1 MMTQDVYYLAYSI
14 PFGFALIILLALIT
28 VVFPPLHAEPQAY
41 KLS

>member
-1 MMTQDVYYLAYSI
+1 MMSKGVYYLAYSI
-14 PFGFALIILLALIT
+14 PFGFALIILLTPVT